1 MKSLQIILVLG
12 GLVLAVL
19 LFRLPKTLVTDTRQL
34 SEVEEQKV
42 SENDDHQHDESH
54 SNDAF
59 TQAHN
64 PSTFSIDEN
73 KLSSYKKQFESVSD
87 KKKRLIFADSIADLY
102 KKAGNYDSVARYMEL
117 KAGLQPDENNLLGAA
132 EAYFEAFSA
141 SGGAKTRLNDKSRS
155 FYQKV
160 IDLSPGNL
168 DAKAR
173 MAMTYV
179 ATENPM
185 QGIALLRE
193 VLAEDPRNE
202 TALYSLGILS
212 IQSGQTEKAVERFKE
227 LLTINPTHANGRFY
241 LGLAYMNL
249 GKKKSAREEFEK
261 ARQLDGDPRFQSVVD
276 SFLKEIN

>member
-12 GLVLAVL
+12 GLILAVL

-34 SEVEEQKV
+34 SESEQKATD
-42 SENDDHQHDESH
+42 ENEHRHEESH
-54 SNDAF
+54 SDDAF
-59 TQAHN
+59 VQAHG
-64 PSTFSIDEN
+64 SSVFSVDEN
-73 KLSSYKKQFESVSD
+73 KLASYKKQFESISD

-102 KKAGNYDSVARYMEL
+102 KRAGNYDSVAYYMEL
-117 KAGLQPDENNLLGAA
+117 KAGLQPDENNLLSAA

-141 SGGAKTRLNDKSRS
+141 SGGAKTKLNDKSRS
-155 FYQKV
+155 FYQKA

-168 DAKAR
+168 DAKAK

-185 QGIALLRE
+185 QGIAILRE

-212 IQSGQTEKAVERFKE
+212 IQSGQNEKAVERFKE
-227 LLTINPTHANGRFY
+227 LIAINPAHANGRFY

-249 GKKKSAREEFEK
+249 GKKKSAKDEFEK
-261 ARQLDGDPRFQSVVD
+261 ARQLDNDPGFQSVVD
-276 SFLKEIN
+276 SYLKEIN